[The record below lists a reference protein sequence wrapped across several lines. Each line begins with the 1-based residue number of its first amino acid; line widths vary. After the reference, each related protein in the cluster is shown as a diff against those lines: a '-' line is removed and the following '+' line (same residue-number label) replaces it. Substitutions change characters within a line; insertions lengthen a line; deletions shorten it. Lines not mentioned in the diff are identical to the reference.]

1 MIRNKIS
8 SMFELH
14 PTLAKDASLVIELPL
29 SHVLLMNNVRYPW
42 VILVPARE
50 GIREIHHLE
59 LDDQN
64 MLFKEIV
71 QASNIV
77 ETIFSPDKINV
88 GALGNL
94 VPQLHVHVIARFKD
108 DVAWPDPVW
117 GYGDTI
123 PYGPR
128 KRERLQTQLAEAF
141 KT

>member
-1 MIRNKIS
+1 V
-8 SMFELH
+8 FELH
-14 PTLAKDASLVIELPL
+14 PILANDTSFVTELPL
-29 SHVLLMNNVRYPW
+29 SQVLLMNNVRYPW
-42 VILVPARE
+42 LILVPARE
-50 GIREIHHLE
+50 KNGAGIREIHHLE
-59 LDDQN
+59 PNDQD

-71 QASNIV
+71 QASTIV
-77 ETIFSPDKINV
+77 ESIFAPDKINV

-117 GYGDTI
+117 GHGDTI

-128 KRERLQTQLAEAF
+128 KRERLQIQLADAF